1 MSENEAIARAV
12 QHYIDG
18 AKSGSSA
25 EMRRAFHDDATIFGY
40 EGESVFAGPIQRLY
54 DWNDQNG
61 PAEDLKANIVNIDVA
76 GRLNSWRVAHEL
88 RLGQSPRRM
97 RRSRRLPI
105 SPRTT
110 RKLDLSSDAGRTGFL

>member
-76 GRLNSWRVAHEL
+76 GRPDRNFKRPVRSKSAPH
-88 RLGQSPRRM
+88 RL
-97 RRSRRLPI
+97 
-105 SPRTT
+105 
-110 RKLDLSSDAGRTGFL
+110 A